1 MKKFLHQIIVCSIL
15 FALNGVCSSSQ
26 AQTLFKDL
34 ETGSNVSSN
43 PQQFTHVNGMVYF
56 ITDPSVS
63 RRHALWKTDGTVANT
78 VMVKDSIIT
87 TNVSD
92 RFMIRGSTHDTLFYT
107 VNQNVQSDTTTELWM
122 VTNSTGPVLVTTLT
136 SRMLN
141 GISNGEPRQYA
152 MAGGK
157 LYFQMYTDHGYEL
170 WVSDG
175 TAAGTQEVTDLFPGT
190 TSGIAN
196 GGTNN
201 VPMLAYKDKIYF
213 QGITSFSTT
222 SGLYSSDG
230 TAAGTVLVK
239 SGPNFNPQHLTVFN
253 DTLFFQAK
261 AGSTGLWKTDGTTA
275 GTVNVNDIGFNSD
288 ARIFKNNMYYSVGHS
303 LYKSDGTT
311 AGTVVLQDSVGVILG
326 MNSSFFLSRYMRS
339 LPTPPYYEYYF
350 WRSDGTTAGTVRVA
364 DSIANAASFAVLN
377 DKMYSATLG
386 TALWESDGTEAGTKK
401 LLSGTIPYPPFIL
414 NNTVFFS
421 NFGSG
426 TGYEL
431 WSYTTGSTGLV
442 ESPAIQNAMSI
453 YPNPC
458 TGHFQFKLE
467 NAPTANATITIYNT
481 SGAKVYAANAVSQLE
496 EINMTGLANGMYF
509 VKIHDGEK
517 VYNGK
522 LMIQQ

>member
-1 MKKFLHQIIVCSIL
+1 MVCAVVI
-15 FALNGVCSSSQ
+15 ALSAWSQ
-26 AQTLFKDL
+26 PLNAQSLFKDL
-34 ETGSNVSSN
+34 ELGSNVSSN
-43 PQQFTHVNGMVYF
+43 PQQFTHVNGTVYF
-56 ITDPSVS
+56 ITDPSTS
-63 RRHALWKTDGTVANT
+63 RRHALWKTDGTAANT

-87 TNVSD
+87 TNISD
-92 RFMIRGSTHDTLFYT
+92 RFMIRGHVNDTLYYT

-122 VTNSTGPVLVTTLT
+122 VTNNTSPVLVTTLT

-152 MAGGK
+152 VAGGK

-175 TAAGTQEVTDLFPGT
+175 TAAGTMEVIDLFPGA

-201 VPMLAYKDKIYF
+201 VPMVAYKNKIYF

-222 SGLYSSDG
+222 NGLYSSDG
-230 TAAGTVLVK
+230 TSAGTTLVK
-239 SGPNFNPQHLTVFN
+239 SGANFNPQHLTVFN

-261 AGSTGLWKTDGTTA
+261 SGSTGLWKTDGSTA
-275 GTVNVNDIGFNSD
+275 GTVNINSIGFNSD
-288 ARIFKNNMYYSVGHS
+288 ARIFKNNMYYSVGHTM
-303 LYKSDGTT
+303 YKSDGTT
-311 AGTVVLQDSVGVILG
+311 DGTVALQDSVGVILG
-326 MNSSFFLSRYMRS
+326 MNSTYFLARYMRA
-339 LPTPPYYEYYF
+339 LTTPPYYEYYY

-377 DKMYSATLG
+377 DKMYGATLG

-401 LLSGTIPYPPFIL
+401 LCSGTIPYPPFIL

-431 WSYTTGSTGLV
+431 WSYSTGSTGIAASHMV
-442 ESPAIQNAMSI
+442 QESMGI
-453 YPNPC
+453 YPNP
-458 TGHFQFKLE
+458 TSGRFKFMLDE
-467 NAPTANATITIYNT
+467 TATAAASIAIYNIA
-481 SGAKVYAANAVSQLE
+481 GAKVFSETNINLQA
-496 EINMTGLANGMYF
+496 EIDISGFLDGIYF
-509 VKIHDGEK
+509 VTITDGAK
-517 VYNGK
+517 NYGSK
-522 LMIQQ
+522 LVVQH

>member
-1 MKKFLHQIIVCSIL
+1 MS
-15 FALNGVCSSSQ
+15 GVSSSLQ

-43 PQQFTHVNGMVYF
+43 PQQFTHVNGTVYF
-56 ITDPSVS
+56 ITDPGVS

-92 RFMIRGSTHDTLFYT
+92 RFMIRGVTGDTLYYT

-122 VTNSTGPVLVTTLT
+122 VTNSTSPVLVTTLT
-136 SRMLN
+136 SRRLS

-152 MAGGK
+152 IAGGK

-175 TAAGTQEVTDLFPGT
+175 TASGTQEVTDLFPGT

-201 VPMLAYKDKIYF
+201 VPMLAYKNKIYF
-213 QGITSFSTT
+213 QGITSFSSPT
-222 SGLYSSDG
+222 GLYSSDG
-230 TAAGTVLVK
+230 TSAGTGVVK
-239 SGPNFNPQHLTVFN
+239 SGPGFNPQHFTVFN

-261 AGSTGLWKTDGTTA
+261 ESNTGLWKTDGTTA
-275 GTVNVNDIGFNSD
+275 GTVNVNEIGFNSD

-303 LYKSDGTT
+303 MYKSDGTT

-326 MNSSFFLSRYMRS
+326 MNSTFFLSRYMRS

-431 WSYTTGSTGLV
+431 WSYSTGSTGLD
-442 ESPAIQNAMSI
+442 EAQNVRNEMSI
-453 YPNPC
+453 YPNP
-458 TGHFQFKLE
+458 GADHFQFKLE
-467 NAPTANATITIYNT
+467 DASAADVSITIYNT
-481 SGAKVYAANAVSQLE
+481 SGAKVIAATGVNQLE
-496 EINMTGLANGMYF
+496 SINITSLANGIYF
-509 VKIHDGEK
+509 VNIHDGEK
-517 VYNGK
+517 VYRSK
-522 LMIQQ
+522 LIIQH